1 MKTILTSLFWLTAA
15 ASAASASDMAPAREP
30 VDLHAYDNG
39 RTGLTVSV
47 NDTLSVDYRVFA
59 LSVMPGEMLTLS
71 ADRPVEW
78 RSERPFAD
86 GLGEAAVWLAPDQP
100 GLHAIEAVAEN
111 GEIIRLNVFVL
122 RPASEI
128 RNGQLSGYRIGDYP
142 REPYR
147 GLDTYRAPEG
157 YIEVTQD
164 MIEIEVAPHFMLGQF
179 LCKQEAGWPRY
190 AVVREDLLLSL
201 EDILER
207 VNAHGWRT
215 DGFVVMSGYR
225 TPDHNRDLRNGE
237 HSRHVYG
244 GAADIFID
252 EDGDKVMDDLNGDGI
267 QNQEDAAVLFDFIHA
282 LMEDE
287 ASGLAGGLGEYRANG
302 YHGPYV
308 HIDERGFNVRWGR

>member
-1 MKTILTSLFWLTAA
+1 
-15 ASAASASDMAPAREP
+15 MAPVREP
-30 VDLHAYDNG
+30 VDIHAYDNG
-39 RTGLTVSV
+39 RTSLTVSV
-47 NDTLSVDYRVFA
+47 NDDLSVDYRVFA
-59 LSVMPGEMLTLS
+59 LSVMPGEMLTLA
-71 ADRPVEW
+71 ADRAVEW
-78 RSERPFAD
+78 WSERPFAE
-86 GLGEAAVWLAPDQP
+86 GLGEGAIWIAPDQP
-100 GLHAIEAVAEN
+100 GHHVIEAVSDN
-111 GEIIRLNVFVL
+111 GETIRLNVFVL

-128 RNGQLSGYRIGDYP
+128 RNGRLSGYVIGEYP

-164 MIEIEVAPHFMLGQF
+164 MLEIEVAPHFTLGQF
-179 LCKQEAGWPRY
+179 LCKQDADWPRY

-201 EDILER
+201 EHVLER
-207 VNAHGWRT
+207 VNANGWRT

-225 TPDHNRDLRNGE
+225 TPDYNRDLRNGE
-237 HSRHVYG
+237 NSRHIYG

-252 EDGDKVMDDLNGDGI
+252 EDGDKVMDDLNGDGL
-267 QNQEDAAVLFDFIHA
+267 QNQEDAAVLFDFIHD

-287 ASGLAGGLGEYRANG
+287 ANGLAGGLGEYRANG